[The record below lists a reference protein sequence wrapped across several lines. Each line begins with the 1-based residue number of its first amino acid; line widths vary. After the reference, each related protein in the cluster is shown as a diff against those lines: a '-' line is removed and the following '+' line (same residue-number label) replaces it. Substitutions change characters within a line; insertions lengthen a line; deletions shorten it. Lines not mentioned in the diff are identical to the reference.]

1 MCEVDIYKGLSLLLF
16 NIFMN
21 NFNNA
26 LKSMLSASHFEDH
39 YIGKGSK
46 HVGEQDWNS
55 KRSW

>member
-1 MCEVDIYKGLSLLLF
+1 MDIYKGLSLLLF

-55 KRSW
+55 KRS